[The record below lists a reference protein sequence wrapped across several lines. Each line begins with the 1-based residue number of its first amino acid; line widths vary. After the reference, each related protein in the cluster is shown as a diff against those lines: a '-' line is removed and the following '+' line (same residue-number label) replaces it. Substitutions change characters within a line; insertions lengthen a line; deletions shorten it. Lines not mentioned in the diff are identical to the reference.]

1 MRKQISFYN
10 ATMGFSAKWL
20 LRNNQRN
27 SILMRCCHPGLGSAL
42 DLLKVCFNQSKALP
56 RYGRW
61 YIISM
66 EIFLLLLA
74 NWTSFCRET
83 NSGVAKCCL
92 FSSGDNKCKILCQM
106 LKQLR
111 KMRLS
116 HDCICNMVVIK
127 VTYDFKPWSMDL
139 LFSVRQKVFSR
150 KRPLLKNL
158 LLSSGNGGPCGSYC
172 IWYDYFKLLLHNCT
186 VLVTNF
192 TVLNL

>member
-1 MRKQISFYN
+1 MQPWVSLQNDFWGTIKEIPFWWGV
-10 ATMGFSAKWL
+10 ATQVWVVLWIYWKFASINQKHYPDMGGDASSVWKFF
-20 LRNNQRN
+20 
-27 SILMRCCHPGLGSAL
+27 CCS
-42 DLLKVCFNQSKALP
+42 
-56 RYGRW
+56 
-61 YIISM
+61 
-66 EIFLLLLA
+66 
-74 NWTSFCRET
+74 WTSFCRET
-83 NSGVAKCCL
+83 NGGVAKCCL